1 MSAIAQLRG
10 VLRRRA
16 PGVRRVWRFLTGEPS
31 LRRRLEERYAR
42 LCVEDSDIREH
53 LPTLRQLASECDV
66 VVEFGAWFC
75 KATTALALG
84 ARRKFIT
91 CDHLVWGDVE
101 EIKRHIDLIASLAGG
116 KFEFVQADTTSPGIF
131 SVCDLLFIDT
141 RHTYPQLRAEL
152 AVHGN
157 KSRQYLVLHD
167 TVKFGQV
174 GDDGQAGLQTAIDEY
189 LAANPHWHVRAF
201 YPNNNGLTVLK
212 RKA

>member
-1 MSAIAQLRG
+1 GGRRASANKPSRQRFRGERSCPPSPVRVRISAKSSLDIWSWTIMSAIAQLRG

-31 LRRRLEERYAR
+31 LRRTLEERYAR

-91 CDHLVWGDVE
+91 C
-101 EIKRHIDLIASLAGG
+101 
-116 KFEFVQADTTSPGIF
+116 
-131 SVCDLLFIDT
+131 
-141 RHTYPQLRAEL
+141 
-152 AVHGN
+152 
-157 KSRQYLVLHD
+157 
-167 TVKFGQV
+167 
-174 GDDGQAGLQTAIDEY
+174 
-189 LAANPHWHVRAF
+189 
-201 YPNNNGLTVLK
+201 
-212 RKA
+212 